1 MSSESERRTRAEF
14 DRQYEAGI
22 QAALKRC
29 RGLAEQIESELCNKR
44 LDFDSALSLADFQVG
59 SLSKPIPNSRTV
71 IRRKCAKA
79 RAQPTGGFRP

>member
-29 RGLAEQIESELCNKR
+29 RGLAQQIESELCNKR
-44 LDFDSALSLADFQVG
+44 LDFDSVLSLADFQVALEHAAG
-59 SLSKPIPNSRTV
+59 VLKQR
-71 IRRKCAKA
+71 
-79 RAQPTGGFRP
+79 

>member
-22 QAALKRC
+22 LLKRC

-44 LDFDSALSLADFQVG
+44 LDFDSALSLAD
-59 SLSKPIPNSRTV
+59 SRTV